1 MVEQGYTSNRSSA
14 NSRSTSPPDEY
25 FPPSEGLQRSFS
37 GSSQPYNR
45 PPYNAQPHYSY
56 SPHAGSYAGS
66 MPEHIRQRT
75 PSPPSAHS
83 VPKSHRQSHQQAPCP
98 PSLEATERPDTRP
111 ILFYVKAVYDYDAEI
126 PEEIALREGQIIA
139 VLATQLDGWW
149 EGEVQDGS
157 SVRRGIFPSNFTEP
171 VSL

>member
-1 MVEQGYTSNRSSA
+1 MLDRGFASGRSNPG
-14 NSRSTSPPDEY
+14 SRSISPPDEY

-37 GSSQPYNR
+37 GSSQPYAR
-45 PPYNAQPHYSY
+45 PAYGVQPHYSY
-56 SPHAGSYAGS
+56 SHHTGSYAGGV
-66 MPEHIRQRT
+66 PEHIRQRT

-83 VPKSHRQSHQQAPCP
+83 APKPHGQSYSQAACP
-98 PSLEATERPDTRP
+98 PNHEATERPDTRP

-126 PEEIALREGQIIA
+126 LEEIALREGQIIA